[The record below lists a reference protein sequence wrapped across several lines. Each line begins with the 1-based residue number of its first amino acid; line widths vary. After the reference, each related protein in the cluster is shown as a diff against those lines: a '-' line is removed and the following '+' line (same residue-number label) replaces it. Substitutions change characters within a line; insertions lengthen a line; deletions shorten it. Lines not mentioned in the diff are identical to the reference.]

1 MASDLPE
8 QHQALVL
15 EDREAGFELKTLST
29 PQPGPGSAIILIESA
44 GILPYHH
51 QVIRHYPIPIPLVG
65 GFSAIGRIAAI
76 GPDAV
81 ALQLGQLVYVD
92 CVIHARDDPDEF
104 FLSAVIEGFTDG
116 SKKLMRDVWRDG
128 TFAEYF
134 KAPLENCIPLN
145 ENRLCKELGYS
156 IPELTYMAYLLVPY
170 GGLRDIKL
178 EPGETIVICPAT
190 GGYSGAAVQ
199 VALSMGARVIAMAR
213 NGEKLAKLKEHV
225 EKTSPGANLE
235 TVLITGDES
244 NDAAALRAFGTID
257 AALDLTPSTAATSAH
272 TKSAIRA
279 LRRGGRVSLMGS
291 TNNIGAGQIL
301 TNDIT
306 LKGKMMYD
314 RPDILQLIKMLERGL
329 FSRGTNFVDVKTFAL
344 GDWKQGLDT
353 AADHVGIGKCAVFV
367 PRA

>member
-29 PQPGPGSAIILIESA
+29 PQPGPGSAIILID
-44 GILPYHH
+44 
-51 QVIRHYPIPIPLVG
+51 
-65 GFSAIGRIAAI
+65 AIGRIAAI

-291 TNNIGAGQIL
+291 TNNIGAGEIL

>member
-272 TKSAIRA
+272 TKR
-279 LRRGGRVSLMGS
+279 
-291 TNNIGAGQIL
+291 
-301 TNDIT
+301 
-306 LKGKMMYD
+306 KMMYD